1 MTQMELA
8 ERLVD
13 RARRAGAEE
22 AEAYVEEARRVDIKV
37 REGSVETVS
46 YTNTS
51 GYGLRVLIDGKL
63 GFASSNNLDAEEAQ
77 GIIKR
82 LVAQTAYETPDEH
95 NVLPAPLG
103 STMSDS
109 SLEQY
114 DETLSLTPVEK
125 KIKLAIALETA
136 AREADRRIVNVPW
149 AQYGDSAK
157 EYAVVSSRGIAGQGR
172 RTEIFGAVIAAGMS
186 SSSEGQPD
194 PSSVQTGIGV
204 DVKAIGA
211 EFDPEATGRKAAAYA
226 VRMLGASDGST
237 DEMEGV
243 FPPET
248 GSEFIK
254 LIADMTAAD
263 LVQKKKSLFA
273 GKLGTIVAS
282 DSVTIIDDGRLKKGL
297 GSSAIDAEGVPTTTT
312 KIIANGR
319 LVGLMHDSY
328 TAHRAGT
335 ALTGNAQREAFDAKP
350 VIGPTNFYL
359 APGKRSRENL
369 MASVKK
375 GLFIT
380 EVSGLHASVDQVTG
394 DFSIPSKGI
403 MIVNGELTT
412 PLRNITISGNIF
424 DFLGSVDAVADD
436 LSWEPRENV
445 IGAPTFKVRAIKI
458 SGK

>member
-1 MTQMELA
+1 MTHMELA

-22 AEAYVEEARRVDIKV
+22 AEAYVEEARRVDIRV
-37 REGSVETVS
+37 RDGGAESVS

-95 NVLPAPLG
+95 NVLPALPKSVIG
-103 STMSDS
+103 DS

-114 DETLSLTPVEK
+114 DEAVLAMPVEEK
-125 KIKLAIALETA
+125 VKLAVALETT
-136 AREADRRIVNVPW
+136 ARQADRLIVNVPW
-149 AQYGDSAK
+149 VQYGDSAR
-157 EYAVVSSRGIAGQGR
+157 EFAVASSRGIAGRAR
-172 RTEIFGAVIAAGMS
+172 RTEIFGAVIAAAMETS
-186 SSSEGQPD
+186 SNGQPD
-194 PSSVQTGIGV
+194 PASVQTGIGIG
-204 DVKAIGA
+204 VKAKAA
-211 EFDPEATGRKAAAYA
+211 EFDPGAVGRKAAAYA
-226 VRMLGASDGST
+226 LRMLGAVDGET
-237 DEMEGV
+237 DEMAGV

-248 GSEFIK
+248 GSEFVK

-273 GKLGTIVAS
+273 GKLGEIVAS
-282 DSVTIIDDGRLKKGL
+282 NIVTIIDDGRLKKGL

-312 KIIANGR
+312 KIIAGGR

-328 TAHRAGT
+328 TAHRAG
-335 ALTGNAQREAFDAKP
+335 ASLTGNAMREAFDAKP

-359 APGKRSRENL
+359 APGNLSRETL
-369 MASVKK
+369 MASIKK
-375 GLFIT
+375 GLFVT
-380 EVSGLHASVDQVTG
+380 ELSGLHASVDQVTG
-394 DFSIPSKGI
+394 DFSIPAKGI
-403 MIVNGELTT
+403 RIVDGEMAT

-424 DFLGSVDAVADD
+424 GFLGNIDAVADD
-436 LSWEPRENV
+436 LSWEASEHV